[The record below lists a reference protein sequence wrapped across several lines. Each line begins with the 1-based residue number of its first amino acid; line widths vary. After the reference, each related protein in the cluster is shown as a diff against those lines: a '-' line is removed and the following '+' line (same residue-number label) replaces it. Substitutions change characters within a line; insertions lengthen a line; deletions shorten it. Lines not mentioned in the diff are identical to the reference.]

1 MEEDFTEVLR
11 DLPEM
16 MVFEIITLIEQ
27 EMSKIINTIDFME
40 QKVKY
45 AYIVGVLDHHS
56 PVYVRVDYFNYNGEY
71 PVCYKFRFVDSDTYL
86 DYLNFC
92 KVMEYLGFLKITG
105 TEVVNYWRKRYLK
118 KEKKSVYDKNSP
130 FYMLKKLQ

>member
-1 MEEDFTEVLR
+1 MDLVQRFTKDDIIYKMEEDFTEGLR

-45 AYIVGVLDHHS
+45 AYIVGVLDHDL

-86 DYLNFC
+86 DYLNKSKYF
-92 KVMEYLGFLKITG
+92 
-105 TEVVNYWRKRYLK
+105 KRGA
-118 KEKKSVYDKNSP
+118 SSHQTAGV
-130 FYMLKKLQ
+130 